1 MRSKQCD
8 NLVRSETSVLESGKD
23 LVGIVEWLRDQQ
35 VRRGRFRF
43 RAAQEKV
50 ELRST
55 RAVRDPNG
63 TGELNAVIQDSEKG
77 SMASHSTGQT
87 YKSPVLN
94 VLL

>member
-8 NLVRSETSVLESGKD
+8 NLVRGETGVLESGED
-23 LVGIVEWLRDQQ
+23 LVGIVKRLRDQQ
-35 VRRGRFRF
+35 VRRGLFRF

-63 TGELNAVIQDSEKG
+63 TGELNAVIQGSEKG
-77 SMASHSTGQT
+77 SMVSRSTEQT